1 MLKHKTQ
8 FVDRLYNLFP
18 KIRIYDLDGT
28 IIDSSHRA
36 KYENGKL
43 DLDHW
48 RENNTKEN
56 IFKDD
61 LLPMYWQLVNDYKNG
76 DIIILCTARELNQ
89 WDWEYIHSMGIYYD
103 YVKSRPVGE
112 TMTDWKL
119 KRNLLNPFFNLK
131 PFQKLAKYFYDDN
144 DLNLAQ
150 LSDMGA
156 TCCNAKEWNNQFSLN
171 RS

>member
-1 MLKHKTQ
+1 MKTN
-8 FVDRLYNLFP
+8 FVPRYFNPFP

-36 KYENGKL
+36 KYDDNGKL

-61 LLPMYWQLVNDYKNG
+61 LLPMYWQLVADYKNG
-76 DIIILCTARELNQ
+76 DIIILCTARELNK

-103 YVKSRPVGE
+103 YVKSRPIGE
-112 TMTDWKL
+112 TMSDWKL

-144 DLNLAQ
+144 ENNLAQ
-150 LSDMGA
+150 LSNMGA
-156 TCCNAKEWNNQFSLN
+156 IICNAKQWNNRFSLT